1 MNMFRAFAL
10 MALAL
15 IAAPAFGADGS
26 DPSDPPSIIGRL
38 NYISGQV
45 SFAPGEANNEWRAAP
60 LNRPLTTGD
69 RLWVDNGGRAEL
81 HVGSNSVRLA
91 EQTSVDV
98 LAIDDRLVQFGLA
111 QGTLHI
117 NLRRPPEGGVFEVAA
132 PHGAVHLTE
141 PGIYRIAVN
150 PSGSST
156 TVVVRAGH
164 AEILTGA
171 SRFAVRAN
179 SQVVIPAARV
189 EIVAAARLDEFDRW
203 AEGRDQKRARIAAA
217 RYVPPDMTGYE
228 DLDEH
233 GSWRTVATYGT
244 VWVPS
249 RVPAGWAP
257 FRDGHWVWISPWGWT
272 WVDDAPWGFA
282 PAHYG
287 RWVWVDRH
295 WAWAPGPVNVRP
307 VYAPAVVAFI
317 GGSNF
322 SISIGARSAPAV
334 AWVPLGWREPY
345 IPWYR
350 VSPTYVRNVNV
361 AHVRDINVTNIYNII
376 NRRTTVTNIR
386 YVNRDVPSAVTVT
399 SRDVFVNA
407 RRVEPARVAAQTIRS
422 APVVSAA
429 PVAAPER
436 TSFSLAKPGN
446 KPPPSVATREVIA
459 ATPPPTRVRDE
470 RTAARKDDRE
480 KVVAKDEEQR
490 PRVRVLSRDTT
501 QPSAAGDAKPQAER
515 AKGMERDEKSAQKA
529 PEREQKSA
537 QPQEGVDP
545 KAPSQQAERDKGSG
559 REDKAAQQKGQE
571 RDQKSQQAERRGPAP
586 GEKPAPQR
594 AEGKGPA
601 GEKPT
606 PQQAE
611 RKGPTPGEKPAPQ
624 QAEGKGPAGE
634 KPAPQ
639 QAERKGPTPGGKPAP
654 QQAEGKGPTGEKPTP
669 QQVERKGT
677 TPGEKP
683 APQQAEGKGPT
694 GEKPSPQQAERKG
707 PTPGGKPA
715 PQQAEGKGP
724 AGEKPVP
731 QQAERKGPPTGEK
744 ERAQEAQRPVPPPAA
759 GGERP
764 PGKVEREDRG
774 KKKSE
779 READ

>member
-1 MNMFRAFAL
+1 MKILRTFAL
-10 MALAL
+10 MALAW
-15 IAAPAFGADGS
+15 IAAPAPAADAP

-38 NYISGQV
+38 NYVSGQV

-81 HVGSNSVRLA
+81 HVGANSIRLA

-98 LAIDDRLVQFGLA
+98 LGIDDRLVQFGLA

-117 NLRRPPEGGVFEVAA
+117 NLRRPLEGGVFEVAA

-150 PSGSST
+150 PSGSTT
-156 TVVVRAGH
+156 TVLVRAGH
-164 AEILTGA
+164 AEVLTGT
-171 SRFAVRAN
+171 SRYAVRAN

-203 AEGRDQKRARIAAA
+203 AEGRDQKRARIMAA
-217 RYVPPDMTGYE
+217 RYVAPDMTGYE

-249 RVPAGWAP
+249 RVPKGWAP
-257 FRDGHWVWISPWGWT
+257 FRNGHWVWISPWGWT

-317 GGSNF
+317 GGANF
-322 SISIGARSAPAV
+322 SVSIGARAAPAV

-350 VSPTYVRNVNV
+350 VSPNYVRNVNI

-376 NRRTTVTNIR
+376 NRRTTVTHIR

-407 RRVEPARVAAQTIRS
+407 RRVEPARVAAQTLRS

-429 PVAAPER
+429 PVAAPEK
-436 TSFSLAKPGN
+436 TSFAAAKPGT
-446 KPPPSVATREVIA
+446 KPPPSATTREVIA
-459 ATPPPTRVRDE
+459 ATPPPARVRDE
-470 RTAARKDDRE
+470 RTGAARKDDRE
-480 KVVAKDEEQR
+480 KVVTRSEER
-490 PRVRVLSRDTT
+490 SRVRVISRDTGR
-501 QPSAAGDAKPQAER
+501 PSAAGDAKQQAER
-515 AKGMERDEKSAQKA
+515 AKGPERDEKSAQKV
-529 PEREQKSA
+529 PDQKSA
-537 QPQEGVDP
+537 QPQKGVDQ
-545 KAPSQQAERDKGSG
+545 KTAPQQAERDKGPG
-559 REDKAAQQKGQE
+559 REDKAAQQKGPE
-571 RDQKSQQAERRGPAP
+571 RDRKSQQAE
-586 GEKPAPQR
+586 
-594 AEGKGPA
+594 GKGSA
-601 GEKPT
+601 GQKPE
-606 PQQAE
+606 PRQAE

-624 QAEGKGPAGE
+624 QAEGKGPAGQ
-634 KPAPQ
+634 KPR
-639 QAERKGPTPGGKPAP
+639 QAERKGP
-654 QQAEGKGPTGEKPTP
+654 
-669 QQVERKGT
+669 

-683 APQQAEGKGPT
+683 APQQAEGKGPA
-694 GEKPSPQQAERKG
+694 GQKPEPRQAERKG
-707 PTPGGKPA
+707 PTPGEKPA

-724 AGEKPVP
+724 AGQKPEP
-731 QQAERKGPPTGEK
+731 RQAERKGPTPGEK
-744 ERAQEAQRPVPPPAA
+744 PAPQQAEGKGPEKAQEARRAAPPPAA
-759 GGERP
+759 GGERA
-764 PGKVEREDRG
+764 PGKAEREDRD

-779 READ
+779 RDSD